1 MAYNFLGLVN
11 DINKRV
17 NEVPL
22 TEVNFNSAVGFYDTA
37 KNAVNSAIR
46 QINHEQFEWPFNHNT
61 QTETLVVG
69 QTRYT
74 LPATTKTVDYDT
86 FRLKGNVTFNNAT
99 KKLSILSYEDYLEK
113 FVDQEYNATPKTG
126 SPLQVFRTPDMKFGV
141 VPVPDNAYEV
151 VFEYYNLPVDM
162 TSATDIPTVP
172 EMFRGVVEDGAM
184 YYVYLFRGNTQDATV
199 SEEKFRRGVE
209 QMRTIYINRYEY
221 VRDKRV
227 R

>member
-22 TEVNFNSAVGFYDTA
+22 TEVNFGSAVGFYDTA

-74 LPATTKTVDYDT
+74 LPLTTKTVDYDT
-86 FRLKGNVTFNNAT
+86 FRLKGSVTFNNNT
-99 KKLSILSYEDYLEK
+99 KKLSILSYEDYLETY
-113 FVDQEYNATPKTG
+113 VDQEYNASPKTG
-126 SPLQVFRTPDMKFGV
+126 SPLYVFRTPDMKFGV
-141 VPVPDNAYEV
+141 VPVPDQAYEV
-151 VFEYYNLPVDM
+151 VYEYYHLPVDM
-162 TSATDIPTVP
+162 TGATDIPTIP
-172 EMFRGVVEDGAM
+172 EMFRGVIEDGAM

-209 QMRTIYINRYEY
+209 QMRTIYINRYDY
-221 VRDKRV
+221 IRDTRV